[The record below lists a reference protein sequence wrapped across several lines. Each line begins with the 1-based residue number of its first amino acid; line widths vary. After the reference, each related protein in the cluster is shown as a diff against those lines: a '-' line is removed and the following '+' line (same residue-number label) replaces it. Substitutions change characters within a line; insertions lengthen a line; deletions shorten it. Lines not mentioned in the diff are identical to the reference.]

1 VSKTQNLTK
10 QLEAAGPFDIDG
22 DVLAARRTWAAFR
35 QVNGY
40 VSRSSGNAPL
50 LTPPSGNQK
59 LAKLT
64 EFGLPNF
71 GLTLAAAEG
80 SGVDACTWRT
90 PMCTAACVLVTAG
103 KSIFPSVARA
113 RAVKTQFLS
122 QHPAEFVVLLASE
135 LRSAVGKF
143 GTIAA
148 RLNVASDIRWE
159 RIAPQLFELEG
170 ITFYDYTKAPASQRD
185 DLGGRYHLTYSVSER
200 PRSEVEAVEWLDK
213 GGSVAVVFATTRGH
227 ELPSTW
233 KGFQVI
239 DADHDDGR
247 YTDPPGVV
255 AGLRAK
261 GAGRRPEAGG
271 FVKEAVST

>member
-1 VSKTQNLTK
+1 MESRNLTK
-10 QLEAAGPFDIDG
+10 LLEEQGPFEVEG
-22 DVLAARRTWAAFR
+22 DLVGAMHRWDAFR
-35 QVNGY
+35 RENGY
-40 VSRSSGNAPL
+40 AGYAPL
-50 LTPPSGNQK
+50 LTPPSGNLK

-64 EFGLPNF
+64 AYGLPNY
-71 GLTLAAAEG
+71 GLTLSAAEG
-80 SGVDACTWRT
+80 SEEFDACTWRT

-103 KSIFPSVARA
+103 KASLPSVVKARQ
-113 RAVKTQFLS
+113 VKTQFLGRAP
-122 QHPAEFVVLLASE
+122 QDFVLILAAELKAAS
-135 LRSAVGKF
+135 LKHG
-143 GTIAA
+143 GIAA
-148 RLNVASDIRWE
+148 RLNVASDVRWE
-159 RIAPQLFELEG
+159 RVAPQLFELEG
-170 ITFYDYTKAPASQRD
+170 IRFYDYTKAPASQRD

-200 PRSEVEAVEWLDK
+200 PRSEAEAVEWLDR

-247 YTDPPGVV
+247 YTDPPATV

-271 FVKEAVST
+271 FVKEAVAT